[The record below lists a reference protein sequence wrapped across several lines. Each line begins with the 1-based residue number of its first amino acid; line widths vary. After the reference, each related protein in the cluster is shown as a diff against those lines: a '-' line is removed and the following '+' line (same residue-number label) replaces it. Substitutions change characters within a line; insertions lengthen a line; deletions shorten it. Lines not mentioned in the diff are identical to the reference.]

1 MFQGQL
7 MALSAALLCAVSHN
21 LYNRMGDRLTSDMI
35 GYVRMFIAV
44 PMALVLVFI
53 FDHSLPLGYS
63 WQTYLM
69 AFASGII
76 GYFLCDYFM
85 FKAIVELG
93 ARETSVVMT
102 LNPAM
107 TAIMSLILFGETMVG
122 IQVVGMVITVM
133 GVLLM
138 VVGENGRAGSQEARA
153 LRSGMVC
160 AILGAILQSVSD
172 ITAKAALSNIPSVS
186 TNMLRLLGGLAAWMV
201 FGFIKRHDYSAQFK
215 VFKDWRY
222 VAMMVCAVTLGPVL
236 GMTLTLGAMNTIP
249 AGVVKSLSQTSPI
262 FLIPID
268 IIFRKKRLTMLSVL
282 GTLVSVA
289 GVILLF

>member
-53 FDHSLPLGYS
+53 FDRSLPLGYS
-63 WQTYLM
+63 WQTYLIV
-69 AFASGII
+69 FASGII

-107 TAIMSLILFGETMVG
+107 TAIMSLILFGEKMVG
-122 IQVVGMVITVM
+122 IQIIGMLITVL

-138 VVGENGRAGSQEARA
+138 VIGEKGKERSAEARI
-153 LRSGMVC
+153 LGGGMVC
-160 AILGAILQSVSD
+160 AILGAKLQSVSD
-172 ITAKAALSNIPSVS
+172 VTAKAALSNIPSVS
-186 TNMLRLLGGLAAWMV
+186 TNMLRLLGGLAAWIV
-201 FGFIKRHDYSAQFK
+201 FGFIRRRDYANQFK

-222 VAMMVCAVTLGPVL
+222 VVMMICAVTLGPVL
-236 GMTLTLGAMNTIP
+236 GMTLTLGAMNMIP
-249 AGVVKSLSQTSPI
+249 AGVVKSLSQTSPV

-268 IIFRKKRLTMLSVL
+268 IFIRKKKVTMLSML
-282 GTLVSVA
+282 GTLVSVV

>member
-53 FDHSLPLGYS
+53 FDRSLPLGYS
-63 WQTYLM
+63 WLTYLIV
-69 AFASGII
+69 FASGII

-107 TAIMSLILFGETMVG
+107 TAIMSLILFGEKMVG
-122 IQVVGMVITVM
+122 IQIIGMLITVL

-138 VVGENGRAGSQEARA
+138 VIGEKGKERSAEARI
-153 LRSGMVC
+153 LKGGLIC

-172 ITAKAALSNIPSVS
+172 VTAKAALSNIPSVS
-186 TNMLRLLGGLAAWMV
+186 TNMLRLLGGLAAWIV
-201 FGFIKRHDYSAQFK
+201 FGFIRRRDYANQFK

-222 VAMMVCAVTLGPVL
+222 VVMMVCAVTLGPVL
-236 GMTLTLGAMNTIP
+236 GMTLTLGAMNMIP
-249 AGVVKSLSQTSPI
+249 AGVVKSLSQTSPV

-268 IIFRKKRLTMLSVL
+268 IFIRKKKVTMLSML
-282 GTLVSVA
+282 GTLVSVV